1 MRHSQD
7 PMMGYQLVR
16 DAIAKRPTW
25 RISDRA
31 YAVLLRMA
39 FSALDP
45 EHASE
50 DHPARHYF
58 GGWWPL
64 AMTLGYLPDRD
75 EWDAE
80 VLRDQPLSPAAE
92 RAISRALR
100 ELTAAQLIK
109 RTDAG
114 GRGRRANYELTY

>member
-1 MRHSQD
+1 
-7 PMMGYQLVR
+7 MGYQLVR
-16 DAIAKRPTW
+16 DAIAHRPTW
-25 RISDRA
+25 HISDRA

-64 AMTLGYLPDRD
+64 AMTLGYLPGD
-75 EWDAE
+75 EWDDDL
-80 VLRDQPLSPAAE
+80 LRDQPLPPAAH
-92 RAISRALR
+92 RAVARALN
-100 ELTAAQLIK
+100 ELTDAQLIK
-109 RTDAG
+109 HVG
-114 GRGRRANYELTY
+114 SPNRGRRANYELTY